1 MLVLIYT
8 RYTSNSI
15 HTLHQVQERLK
26 ARAKATAQNLSDPI
40 KIKQRELQAALEIGV
55 RSKKLIYQH
64 AANEGITVTPLL
76 ISTGG
81 TLHKTTYQ
89 FLKKLIPDSD
99 QRRWLLTDIAIIL
112 ARARAQIYACN
123 IENLDMA
130 TTQT

>member
-1 MLVLIYT
+1 MHDFMVKAA
-8 RYTSNSI
+8 NSA
-15 HTLHQVQERLK
+15 HTLQERLK

-40 KIKQRELQAALEIGV
+40 KIKHRELQAALEIGV

-81 TLHKTTYQ
+81 TLHKTTYK
-89 FLKKLIPDSD
+89 FFKKLIPDSD